1 MAKITISERKAK
13 LEAQLK
19 ALEKQE
25 KENENLRLSALGA
38 GLQSAFDADPSLK
51 SQVMSTIEKNLK
63 NNKQREVLGFE
74 KITKNRVL
82 PEINA

>member
-1 MAKITISERKAK
+1 MAKISISDRKAK

-25 KENENLRLSALGA
+25 KDNENLRLSALGA
-38 GLQSAFDADPSLK
+38 GLQSAFDADSSLK
-51 SQVMSTIEKNLK
+51 SQVMDAIEKSLK

-74 KITKNRVL
+74 KIVKNRVL
-82 PEINA
+82 PETNE